1 MSLWR
6 QIYDFFFQLS
16 VFCANYL
23 IISAKI
29 GRNETKTRCLQSS
42 NETSSHFFFFFPS
55 HRRKDKI
62 SSDDEKKL
70 PTVRHSEICLV
81 VVAASFYSVVRGLL
95 FLHLLLKKT
104 YEVAHVLVP
113 QFG

>member
-42 NETSSHFFFFFPS
+42 NETSSHFLRANPS
-55 HRRKDKI
+55 LRRKDKI
-62 SSDDEKKL
+62 SSDDEKNSPPCATQKFVL
-70 PTVRHSEICLV
+70 S
-81 VVAASFYSVVRGLL
+81 
-95 FLHLLLKKT
+95 LLL
-104 YEVAHVLVP
+104 HHFIL
-113 QFG
+113 

>member
-23 IISAKI
+23 INSAKI

-42 NETSSHFFFFFPS
+42 NETSSHFLRANPS
-55 HRRKDKI
+55 LRRKDKI
-62 SSDDEKKL
+62 SSDDEKKTPHRAPL
-70 PTVRHSEICLV
+70 RNLSCRCCCIILFCSKG
-81 VVAASFYSVVRGLL
+81 ASISSPAV
-95 FLHLLLKKT
+95 KKT